1 MLLYNIRNHSVSLIL
16 LHRIFCACC
25 VSPCR
30 SWISQ
35 GEFDSARIFALC
47 AWRWF
52 SHAAHHPVCKF
63 VWLTVPCM
71 LVNNQSMKLH
81 KLILQLSSEYYKIWY
96 NVFNCRFLVRIFHS
110 SIRNI
115 YWIEKHLYA
124 ISWFLMKDCF
134 VFNRM
139 AFVGQVIELL

>member
-1 MLLYNIRNHSVSLIL
+1 MSHHADHGFRKANSIVLEFLRFVHEDD
-16 LHRIFCACC
+16 
-25 VSPCR
+25 SPMPY
-30 SWISQ
+30 IT
-35 GEFDSARIFALC
+35 LC
-47 AWRWF
+47 ANL
-52 SHAAHHPVCKF
+52 SVTNC
-63 VWLTVPCM
+63 VPCM

-81 KLILQLSSEYYKIWY
+81 KLILRLSSEYYKMWY

-115 YWIEKHLYA
+115 YWIKKPLYP

-134 VFNRM
+134 MFNRM